1 MKETRIYLDNKLISI
16 GYNPFT
22 IGCNLINFI
31 QKYGKERISTKECDS
46 HLMDKEKIEFLDG
59 FRDNN

>member
-1 MKETRIYLDNKLISI
+1 MKETRIYLDDKLINI

-22 IGCNLINFI
+22 VGCNLIGYI
-31 QKYGKERISTKECDS
+31 KKYGKERITTKEFDS
-46 HLMDKEKIEFLDG
+46 HLMDKEQIEFLDG